1 MTKFTLHVSV
11 HICLVLVF
19 MRSILEESEFSL
31 KLRLS
36 ITEIGFKSL
45 TVLANSGRP
54 KGAHVR
60 AVRACVRYP
69 FWYADVDVSGH
80 FCLVLVFMWSISS
93 YAKFLLVYS
102 FMPSRL
108 KAEECHN
115 GKCQIFLKFSSGLYQ
130 IFTRSSSGFHQ
141 VFIKSS

>member
-1 MTKFTLHVSV
+1 MLMLMFPGIFVS
-11 HICLVLVF
+11 CSSLF
-19 MRSILEESEFSL
+19 GQFGL
-31 KLRLS
+31 KLSFGSVTKIR
-36 ITEIGFKSL
+36 FKSL

-54 KGAHVR
+54 NGAHVR
-60 AVRACVRYP
+60 AVRAVHACVRYP

-108 KAEECHN
+108 KVEGPRNATMEN
-115 GKCQIFLKFSSGLYQ
+115 I
-130 IFTRSSSGFHQ
+130 I
-141 VFIKSS
+141 

>member
-1 MTKFTLHVSV
+1 MFLG
-11 HICLVLVF
+11 
-19 MRSILEESEFSL
+19 ILSHPCPYAVNS
-31 KLRLS
+31 KLRFGS
-36 ITEIGFKSL
+36 VTNIGFKSL

-54 KGAHVR
+54 NGAHVR
-60 AVRACVRYP
+60 AVRAVHACVRYP

-115 GKCQIFLKFSSGLYQ
+115 GKCQIFLKFLYFHQVIIMSSSDLHQ
-130 IFTRSSSGFHQ
+130 IFTRSSPGLHQ
-141 VFIKSS
+141 I